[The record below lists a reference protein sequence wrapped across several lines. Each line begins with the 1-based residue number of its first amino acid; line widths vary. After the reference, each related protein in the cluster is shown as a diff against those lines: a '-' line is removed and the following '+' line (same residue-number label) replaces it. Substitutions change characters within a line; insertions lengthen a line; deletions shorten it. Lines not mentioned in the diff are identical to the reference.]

1 MVAKSFQNLEQIGEP
16 FADGSGKMYVNVRA
30 KNGNLRRVRWY
41 DVDEYCRMYPNEDP
55 IAIKR
60 ANDPYYKPMKHALF
74 GKENWLYVLEGD
86 SAPYL
91 EELAMNPYLRYGT
104 AFGWYIRA
112 DVPDYIIEAAGEWF
126 RLHKVNWED
135 VMVDED
141 HMKDNAKEIVDKICS
156 GKAARQWH

>member
-60 ANDPYYKPMKHALF
+60 ANDPYYKSTKDIFFHD
-74 GKENWLYVLEGD
+74 GWLYVFEGN
-86 SAPYL
+86 SSSYL
-91 EELAMNPYLRYGT
+91 EELCMSPYTRYST
-104 AFGWYIRA
+104 VFGWYMLSDTPA
-112 DVPDYIIEAAGEWF
+112 YIVEAVSEWF
-126 RLHKVNWED
+126 RLHRLSWGD
-135 VMVDED
+135 VMDDEE
-141 HMKDNAKEIVDKICS
+141 HLKDDAKEIVDIICN
-156 GKAARQWH
+156 GRAARQWH